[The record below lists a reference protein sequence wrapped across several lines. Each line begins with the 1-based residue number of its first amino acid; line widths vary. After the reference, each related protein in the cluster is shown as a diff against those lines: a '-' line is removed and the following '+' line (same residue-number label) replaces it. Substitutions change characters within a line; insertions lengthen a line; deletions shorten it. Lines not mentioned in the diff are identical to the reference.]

1 MSFNKWFDKQSRLIQ
16 LILLIIPIVNWVVE
30 ILVRLSALLTNASGK
45 NILGVICAI
54 FIPFWGWVYLVC
66 VLLFNHLSFCE

>member
-16 LILLIIPIVNWVVE
+16 LILLLIPIVNWVVE

-54 FIPFWGWVYLVC
+54 FIPVWGWVDLVC
-66 VLLFNHLSFCE
+66 VLLFNHLAFCE